1 MIDHNEALGTFTLI
15 ITGAKITF
23 PNMKSMIDFAQK
35 QYGINL
41 LEQLN

>member
-1 MIDHNEALGTFTLI
+1 MIHFDEALGTFTLI

-35 QYGINL
+35 QYNL
-41 LEQLN
+41 DLLTILN